1 MIETA
6 QQVLSEIA
14 AKYADKRLNIH
25 DLQVEESSE
34 GLKLSGRVLNPAQ
47 LEETETALRQVL
59 PDLKLDKS
67 AVQVL
72 RPVQL
77 PVKRVCTNLTG
88 LHTGPSRANE
98 LLHQMLYGWQV
109 EILEDQGYWAYVRLE
124 DGYLG
129 WTIHNYLTGDEQ
141 PAPTHMVG
149 VPLALLHSRP
159 EAASP
164 LVSRVLGST
173 CVTVLEQKGDW
184 CRVQA
189 NLVGWL
195 PASALRPL
203 ENLPQSAEARRAQM
217 LADAAAMTGVQYL
230 WGGISAHGIDCSGLA
245 QYLHRMAGV
254 TIPRDADM
262 QFYAGRPVQP
272 PFRPGDLLFF
282 GEEGERRRITH
293 VGMSIGGWQMVH
305 SSGSHNGVYYDDV
318 QAVDHLR
325 TSFVGAAS
333 FLD

>member
-1 MIETA
+1 MLATA
-6 QQVLSEIA
+6 QQILLDIA

-25 DLQVEESSE
+25 DLQVEEAPD

-77 PVKRVCTNLTG
+77 PLKRVCTNLTG

-98 LLHQMLYGWQV
+98 LLHQALYGWPV

-129 WTIHNYLTGDEQ
+129 WTIHNYLTADMQ

-149 VPLALLHSRP
+149 MPLALLHSRP
-159 EAASP
+159 EANAP

-173 CVTVLEQKGDW
+173 QVTLLETQGEWSK
-184 CRVQA
+184 VQA
-189 NLVGWL
+189 NQVGWL
-195 PASALRPL
+195 PTASLRLLEDLPL
-203 ENLPQSAEARRAQM
+203 TAEERRAQM

-230 WGGISAHGIDCSGLA
+230 WGGISAHGIDCSGRA

-282 GEEGERRRITH
+282 GEEEERRKITH
-293 VGMSIGGWQMVH
+293 VGMSVGGWQMVH

-325 TSFVGAAS
+325 DSFVGAAS